1 MASRGLV
8 EDVVSLD
15 SAPLV
20 LKPGGR
26 TCLVTRVHSKFEFQI
41 GHSNLPKGGLISEDV
56 FILLPSS
63 RKHTNLLSLTFQP
76 NFS

>member
-41 GHSNLPKGGLISEDV
+41 GHSNLAKGGLISEDV

-63 RKHTNLLSLTFQP
+63 KKTY
-76 NFS
+76 

>member
-26 TCLVTRVHSKFEFQI
+26 TYLVTGIHSRFEFQI
-41 GHSNLPKGGLISEDV
+41 GHLNLIEGDLISERYLH
-56 FILLPSS
+56 FASILKKKLIFVIWPI
-63 RKHTNLLSLTFQP
+63 F
-76 NFS
+76 

>member
-41 GHSNLPKGGLISEDV
+41 GHSNLTKGGLISEDV